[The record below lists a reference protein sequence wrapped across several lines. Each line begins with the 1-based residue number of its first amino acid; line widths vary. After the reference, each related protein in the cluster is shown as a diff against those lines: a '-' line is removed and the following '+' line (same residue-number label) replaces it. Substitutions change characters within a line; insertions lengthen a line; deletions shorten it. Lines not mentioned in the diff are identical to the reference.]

1 MKMVDDRIF
10 PPFIDKDD
18 SEYVPEGDIEY
29 PFEDISGSGDEN
41 KIRGNWSSKAEYL
54 LSVTGY
60 IFGIGNLYRF
70 PYLVSKY
77 GGVSF
82 IVIYFIMFFLAALP
96 VVFIELS
103 MGQFISLGALSIW
116 KVVPLFKGIG
126 ISMLFISFFF
136 GIYYNIIAS
145 WAIYYFVN
153 SLKFQLPW
161 ATCVNGWNSKSCS
174 VWNRDFLITC
184 TKMNGTVLL
193 NGTCSNS
200 LVDINTYENQ
210 SLTTSSSNLW
220 TTSQTMPAL
229 EYFHN
234 QVLMISDGIDDIGI
248 INWQLAIC
256 LLISWLVVFLF
267 LFKDI
272 KSAGKTAYI
281 IVILPYVLLF
291 VLFVRFLTLPGSLV
305 GLEHFFKPDWN
316 VLKNPMVWGQA
327 AIHVFYS
334 LSSCSGGLIT
344 LSSYNKFHNN
354 VFKDAWVLGMID
366 HVTSLMT
373 AALTFSAIGFMCYE
387 MNINIDDFQWKTGL
401 QLIFVFFAETLSR
414 LPIAPFYAALFFL
427 LVFLIILSTQIF
439 VVETIVSSIC
449 DQFPETLRKN
459 HRHVLMFVAVLFY
472 FLGLPL
478 CSSCGLY
485 WVLLFEYYI
494 CQWPLI
500 IIGFF
505 EIMSLSW
512 IYGIDNVLDNIRW
525 MIRFY
530 PPIYLV
536 WKVVWKFLTPFV
548 FLIILTFTWVEFKPM
563 YYEEYRYPYWANLVG
578 WGLSLMPIFFILL
591 CGVLQFCF
599 LKGNFAKRW
608 RDVLCPENDW
618 GPALAI
624 HRSEYYPLQIPE
636 ARGLLIQKGERIKSE
651 SPNNCF
657 IGKQSSYVT
666 INNSTD
672 IGVAKSPTPYTQ
684 SLTSPYLDRETAI

>member
-1 MKMVDDRIF
+1 MVDGRIF

-18 SEYVPEGDIEY
+18 SEYIPEGDIEY

-54 LSVTGY
+54 VSVTGY

-136 GIYYNIIAS
+136 GIYYNVIAS
-145 WAIYYFVN
+145 WSIYYFVN

-174 VWNRDFLITC
+174 VWNRDFLVTC
-184 TKMNGTVLL
+184 TEMNGTVLL

-200 LVDINTYENQ
+200 LVDINTYGNQ
-210 SLTTSSSNLW
+210 SSTTESNLW

-256 LLISWLVVFLF
+256 LLISWLFVFLF

-291 VLFVRFLTLPGSLV
+291 VLIVRFLTLPGSLA
-305 GLEHFFKPDWN
+305 GLKHFFKPDWS
-316 VLKNPMVWGQA
+316 VFKNPMIWGQA
-327 AIHVFYS
+327 AVQVFYS

-344 LSSYNKFHNN
+344 LSSYNRFHNN
-354 VFKDAWVLGMID
+354 VFKDVWVLGLID

-387 MNINIDDFQWKTGL
+387 MNININYFQWKTGL

-427 LVFLIILSTQIF
+427 LVFLILLSSQIF
-439 VVETIVSSIC
+439 VVETIVSSVC
-449 DQFPETLRKN
+449 DQFPERLRKN
-459 HRHVLMFVAVLFY
+459 HRHVLTFVAVLFY
-472 FLGLPL
+472 FCGLPL

-485 WVLLFEYYI
+485 WILLFEYYI

-500 IIGFF
+500 IIAFF

-536 WKVVWKFLTPFV
+536 WKIVWKFLTPFV
-548 FLIILTFTWVEFKPM
+548 FLVILTFTWIEFKPM

-578 WGLSLMPIFFILL
+578 WGLSLMPILFI
-591 CGVLQFCF
+591 VLNGMVQFCTV
-599 LKGNFAKRW
+599 KGNFTKRW

-636 ARGLLIQKGERIKSE
+636 ARGLLIQKGERIRSE
-651 SPNNCF
+651 SPSSNWVNE
-657 IGKQSSYVT
+657 KQSSF
-666 INNSTD
+666 NNISNGLGN
-672 IGVAKSPTPYTQ
+672 GVKKSP
-684 SLTSPYLDRETAI
+684 SPYIQSPENTYHDRETAI